1 LLNALGLGRNQTD
14 CYSALVGR
22 PPSTASTVANATG
35 LTLDEVVVALDELEQ
50 LKLVCRPDSPSHY
63 AASPPSIALGAMVA
77 ERQLSLQEAQR
88 QVDALT
94 DVYRSASEREGST
107 ETLDVIRGEEALIS
121 ATARLMAGA
130 RSTIQSFAPTSL
142 VTTWSHYRPTSTRL
156 SADNVHNRTVLER
169 GLATHQSLT
178 GGLGAALGG
187 TIEIRFVPRLASRLL
202 IVDSEVGIIPLRH
215 GTGDFEASL
224 VVRSSGMLQLLQA
237 LFDRT
242 WKSAAPL
249 IRNDDQSVSIR
260 ETELE
265 PTDLALLRL
274 LNLGLTDAVV
284 AKQLKMSLRTIQ
296 RRVALLM
303 EFADVHSRLQLGVV
317 AVRRGWL

>member
-1 LLNALGLGRNQTD
+1 LINALGLGRNQTD
-14 CYSALVGR
+14 CYSALVGM
-22 PPSTASTVANATG
+22 PPSTASAVAKATG
-35 LTLDEVVVALDELEQ
+35 LPLDEVEVALDELVQ
-50 LKLVCRPDSPSHY
+50 LKLVDRPDGDARY
-63 AASPPSIALGAMVA
+63 AASPPSMALSAMVA
-77 ERQLSLQEAQR
+77 ERQLGLQEAQR

-107 ETLDVIRGEEALIS
+107 EILDVIRGEEALIS
-121 ATARLMAGA
+121 TTARLMAGA
-130 RSTIQSFAPTSL
+130 RTTIQSFSPVSL
-142 VTTWSHYRPTSTRL
+142 VTSWAQYQPTSTRL
-156 SADNVHNRTVLER
+156 SADNVHNQTVLER
-169 GLATHQSLT
+169 GLATHQSLS
-178 GGLGAALGG
+178 GGLSKALGG
-187 TIEIRFVPRLASRLL
+187 TVEMRFVPRLASRLL

-215 GTGDFEASL
+215 GTDDFEASL

-242 WKSAAPL
+242 WKGAAPL
-249 IRNDDQSVSIR
+249 IRNEDQSVSIR

-265 PTDLALLRL
+265 ATDLALLRL

-284 AKQLKMSLRTIQ
+284 AKQLKMSLRTVQ